1 MLIYP
6 QFIKLG
12 ITIDILLSARPSVG
26 TQVLCCYNS
35 CTRGSRPRLSAH
47 LISAHTARS
56 DGHAPPPVSYYQMF
70 AWCLSALECHSITIR
85 GIRNRGEF
93 NAFPVSLHQCHHSLV
108 DRCFIPHLLGRIIVR
123 CNVLSQMIPSEGFEP
138 SLVGHNSN

>member
-12 ITIDILLSARPSVG
+12 ITIDILLSARPGVG

-47 LISAHTARS
+47 TARS

-70 AWCLSALECHSITIR
+70 A
-85 GIRNRGEF
+85 
-93 NAFPVSLHQCHHSLV
+93 
-108 DRCFIPHLLGRIIVR
+108 
-123 CNVLSQMIPSEGFEP
+123 
-138 SLVGHNSN
+138 